1 MGLSKKTSPNPRQPG
16 EGGKRRRQ
24 QIERPAALLLGI
36 ARKFTTQEGDAH
48 RRGPS
53 RTLRTATE
61 GALRFGPQRL

>member
-1 MGLSKKTSPNPRQPG
+1 MGLSKKTSPNPRQTVQSG
-16 EGGKRRRQ
+16 EGRRPPG
-24 QIERPAALLLGI
+24 ERPAAN
-36 ARKFTTQEGDAH
+36 ARKGKIKEGDAH